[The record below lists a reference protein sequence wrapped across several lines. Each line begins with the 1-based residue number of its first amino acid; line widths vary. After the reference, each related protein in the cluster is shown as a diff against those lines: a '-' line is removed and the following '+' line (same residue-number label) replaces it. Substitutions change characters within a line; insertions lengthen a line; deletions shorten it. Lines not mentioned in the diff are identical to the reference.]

1 MVALVLSLHFNLH
14 LDHLG
19 RHLQIVEL
27 VLILKLNELLR
38 HDLHV
43 VGLRLRVRLL
53 DEVRLDVL
61 VYVAVVLPVGQ
72 LCVCYFQVENVLRLL
87 QRRHAGFVLHHG
99 WLI

>member
-1 MVALVLSLHFNLH
+1 MPHLVALVLSLHFNLH
-14 LDHLG
+14 LHHLG

-72 LCVCYFQVENVLRLL
+72 LRVRNF
-87 QRRHAGFVLHHG
+87 
-99 WLI
+99 